1 MSLPTN
7 FFIGR
12 GGAGLGP
19 VQQYIIYMQGAGGG
33 ASFQNDN
40 SAEIAHTS
48 GGPGGFS
55 SFSVY
60 MPSNA
65 KATIKVGGGGNAANI
80 STAGGFPDGGNAIG
94 YSTNTQVG
102 TGGGSSSIRIPELDV
117 IWYVGGGGGS
127 GWGDIG
133 GHGGGIDRNG
143 SAGIDVHYVNGGSGT
158 LIDSNWNAGNGG
170 STSAG
175 GEAGGT
181 YGGASPP
188 GYSGSFNAGANVGS
202 GHGGYPGGAGGG
214 GWYGGGSGASN
225 NGAGGGAGGGGS
237 GYYTAGSLVTGLNYL
252 IRSNPTVNIFGSSY
266 SYASGIS
273 NYNTVFGNVPDRQAP
288 FGSSNN
294 PYDTGDYGY
303 GGISNSGDEQG
314 KPGQVVILN
323 FTTNTVIFNQVGS
336 HTSTLRLN

>member
-12 GGAGLGP
+12 GGKSLGP

-33 ASFQNDN
+33 SSFQNDN
-40 SAEIAHTS
+40 GEIVNTA

-55 SFSVY
+55 SFSLY

-65 KATIKVGGGGNAANI
+65 EATIKVGSGGTAASV
-80 STAGGFPDGGNAIG
+80 STGGGFPDGGNSNG

-143 SAGIDVHYVNGGSGT
+143 SAGIDVHYTNGGSGS
-158 LIDSNWNAGNGG
+158 LIDSNWNAGDGG
-170 STSAG
+170 STTAG
-175 GEAGGT
+175 GQAGGT
-181 YGGASPP
+181 YGGNTSSP
-188 GYSGSFNAGANVGS
+188 GNAGTLNAGANSLSGS
-202 GHGGYPGGAGGG
+202 FGYPGGAGGG
-214 GWYGGGSGASN
+214 GWYGGGSGGAN

-237 GYYTAGSLVTGLNYL
+237 GYYTSGSLVTGLNYL
-252 IRSNPTVNIFGSSY
+252 IRSNPTVNIFGNSY
-266 SYASGIS
+266 SYSSGIS
-273 NYNTVFGNVPDRQAP
+273 NYNTVFGSVASRPAP

-303 GGISNSGDEQG
+303 GGISDGTNHQG
-314 KPGQVVILN
+314 KPGQVVVLN
-323 FTTNTVIFNQVGS
+323 FTTNTVIFNQVGP
-336 HTSTLRLN
+336 HTSTVRLN